1 MLISVHC
8 EQQHGN
14 NVTSILSFWVCID
27 CVDQDIEVCALKTD
41 STFSNICILAIYRSP
56 LGNFNTYVTQ

>member
-14 NVTSILSFWVCID
+14 KVTSIFSFWIYID

-41 STFSNICILAIYRSP
+41 STFSTSA
-56 LGNFNTYVTQ
+56 F